1 MAGNGN
7 LYASRGTREDEY
19 YTDLITIENELKHYK
34 EHFRDKVIF
43 CNCDDPYESNFF
55 KYFAMN
61 FNALGLKKLISIGY
75 TGSPIV
81 YTQLS
86 LFDDIEEPKVMRHPY
101 KIEISEVTDENS
113 DGAIDLA
120 DVELLIRNK
129 RNVLTVLSDDG
140 DFRGKESQTALEEA
154 DIVVTNPPFSLM
166 KEYIPLLMNKEKK
179 FLVLGNMN
187 HITFKEIFPFFKE
200 NRIWLGYNSG
210 HFWFKVPDYYEEKNT
225 DFKIDESGQK
235 WRRLGNICWFTNLE
249 IEKKHQPLIL
259 YKHYTESDYPTYDNY
274 AAIHIS
280 KVAEI
285 PDDYYGVMGVPIT
298 FMDKYSPDQFEI
310 VGITTNDKENIWG
323 IKTKNYTISDAKN
336 FSILN
341 AASVLIIDGKPKAQ
355 YARVLV
361 RRRMRDEDRTE

>member
-7 LYASRGTREDEY
+7 LYTSRGTKEDEY
-19 YTDLITIENELKHYK
+19 YTDLVTIENELKYYR
-34 EHFRDKVIF
+34 EHFKDKVIF

-61 FNALGLKKLISIGY
+61 FNVLGLKKLISLGY
-75 TGSPIV
+75 TDSPIV
-81 YTQLS
+81 YQQLS
-86 LFDDIEEPKVMRHPY
+86 LFGVLEDEVIEERHPY
-101 KIEISEVTDENS
+101 KIEIAEVTDENG
-113 DGAIDLA
+113 DGAVDLT
-120 DVELLIRNK
+120 DVELLIQNK
-129 RNVLTVLSDDG
+129 KNVLTVLQGNG
-140 DFRGKESQTALEEA
+140 DFRSNESLMVLEEA

-166 KEYIPLLMNKEKK
+166 KEYIPLLMNKGKK

-187 HITFKEIFPFFKE
+187 HITFKEMFPFFKE

-225 DFKIDESGQK
+225 DFKIDENGQK

-249 IEKKHQPLIL
+249 IEKKHQPLVL
-259 YKHYTESDYPTYDNY
+259 YKHYTESEYPTYDNY
-274 AAIHIS
+274 EAIHIG

-285 PDDYYGVMGVPIT
+285 PNDYYGVMGVPIT

-323 IKTKNYTISDAKN
+323 IKTKNYTIDDAKN
-336 FSILN
+336 FSVLN
-341 AASVLIIDGKPKAQ
+341 AASVLMIDGKLKAQ

-361 RRRMRDEDRTE
+361 RKKVHDED